1 MVKKTRFTAGADE
14 KTPSR
19 SQYFTWINNT
29 NEGATQAQ
37 TLINLDYFRW
47 LKQKYAM
54 QLDIY
59 AFDAGNL
66 DGSRGTYQTPDS
78 PKIRAQFPN
87 GYADVAGS
95 AREIGARLG
104 VWCGPDGF
112 GKTEESANARKELMV
127 SLCRDFNFALFKIDG
142 VCGQLRRNKRKKFIE
157 MMKEC
162 RRYQPDLI
170 LLNHRLSLGSGMPY
184 ATTYLWE
191 GVETY
196 IDVHVANKCTAP
208 HNRAYFLRRNLVP
221 GLERLCEDHGVC
233 ISSCPDYFEDDLIYQ
248 AFNRCL
254 ILAPEIYGNPWLL
267 RDDEQAHLARIYNLH
282 RTYRDILTDAVVLPE
297 EYTKNSTARGNGET
311 QFVTLGNDTW
321 QTKTVMLHLGSEI
334 GLTYSGRVAVI
345 QHHPYERF
353 IGFFNSGELAPV
365 EVFPFRAALI
375 EVSPAEKCGKTL
387 TNCKY
392 EVLHDVDG
400 APDKVKI
407 IACDGEIG
415 LIEGG
420 TEVKLS
426 RDAAGIFDNTARA
439 PVKLASA
446 QAAPLPENAGQL
458 CEATLFAADND
469 SLEARALKRSGETA
483 VEQVKAAR
491 EAFFNQ
497 QIYALRGCEGKFA
510 FDGNSDTFFDG
521 SSKLVFGGLRLDG
534 GCLRVDFGDVYN
546 ADLVAIEF
554 FSPYEPTDE
563 FAVQTITR
571 CGTWSADLCE
581 WHASPLSKEFITQK
595 DTTLKAVKDSIHYF
609 YDVRGDR
616 KRITYTVGGDIR
628 YFRLPCP
635 PDRIFK
641 VSLIR
646 GDAEL
651 TLNSPKIGNLFGDY
665 DARKAVSA
673 KKAVVRVSAQQWREG
688 CYLAVALE
696 GKHGVEG
703 AYAAAEIDAKPV
715 GFPLRAPSYPSN
727 TWECP
732 VRRSDSFY
740 TYFLP
745 LSSDMT
751 DRDITVYVLSMDKA
765 PDKFDVDIRLCDG
778 NNETDGIIFEL

>member
-1 MVKKTRFTAGADE
+1 MVKKTRLTAGADE

-19 SQYFTWINNT
+19 AQYFTWINNT

-59 AFDAGNL
+59 AFDADNL
-66 DGSRGTYQTPDS
+66 DGSRETYQTPDS

-87 GYADVAGS
+87 GYATVAEG
-95 AREIGARLG
+95 ARSIGARLG

-127 SLCRDFNFALFKIDG
+127 SLCRDYNFALFKIDG
-142 VCGQLRRNKRKKFIE
+142 VCGQLRRNKRKYFIE

-170 LLNHRLSLGSGMPY
+170 LLNHRLNLGSGMPY
-184 ATTYLWE
+184 ATTFLWE

-196 IDVHVANKCTAP
+196 IDVHVTNKCTAL

-311 QFVTLGNDTW
+311 QLVTLGNDTW
-321 QTKTVMLHLGSEI
+321 RTKTVKLRLGSEI

-353 IGFFNSGELAPV
+353 IGFFSSGELAPV
-365 EVFPFRAALI
+365 EVFPFRAALV
-375 EVSPAEKCGKTL
+375 EVCPAEKCGKTL

-392 EVLHDVDG
+392 DVLHELDG
-400 APDKVKI
+400 VPDKVKI

-415 LIEGG
+415 VLENGSEIR
-420 TEVKLS
+420 LS
-426 RDAAGIFDNTARA
+426 YNDAGIFDNTARE
-439 PVKLASA
+439 PLLLASA
-446 QAAPLPENAGQL
+446 ADAALPENAGQL

-469 SLEARALKRSGETA
+469 SLEARALRRSGETA
-483 VEQVKAAR
+483 IPEVKAAR
-491 EAFFNQ
+491 DAFFNQ
-497 QIYALRGCEGKFA
+497 KIYALRGCEGRFA
-510 FDGNSDTFFDG
+510 FDGDSDTFFDG
-521 SSKLVFGGLRLDG
+521 SSKLAYGGFRLDG
-534 GCLRVDFGDVYN
+534 GCLRVDFGGVFN
-546 ADLVAIEF
+546 AEYVAIDC

-563 FAVQTITR
+563 FARQEVSR
-571 CGTWSADLCE
+571 CGTRSIDLGAWQDAELCCE
-581 WHASPLSKEFITQK
+581 SITQK
-595 DTTLKAVKDSIHYF
+595 DTSVKAVKDSIHYF

-616 KRITYTVGGDIR
+616 KRVTYRVGGDIR

-635 PDRIFK
+635 PDRIFGI
-641 VSLIR
+641 SLISS
-646 GDAEL
+646 GAEL
-651 TLNSPKIGNLFGDY
+651 ALSCPRVGNLFGGYGEDKT
-665 DARKAVSA
+665 ACA
-673 KKAVVRVSAQQWREG
+673 KKAVVRVDAQQWREG
-688 CYLAVALE
+688 CFLAVALE
-696 GKHGVEG
+696 GKHGAEC
-703 AYAAAEIDAKPV
+703 AYAAAVIDGKPV

-727 TWECP
+727 AWECP
-732 VRRSDSFY
+732 VRRADGFY
-740 TYFLP
+740 TYYLP
-745 LSSDMT
+745 LSEDMT
-751 DRDITVYVLSMDKA
+751 DKDITVYVLSTAKCHG
-765 PDKFDVDIRLCDG
+765 KFEVDIRLCDG
-778 NNETDGIIFEL
+778 NNETDGIVIDI